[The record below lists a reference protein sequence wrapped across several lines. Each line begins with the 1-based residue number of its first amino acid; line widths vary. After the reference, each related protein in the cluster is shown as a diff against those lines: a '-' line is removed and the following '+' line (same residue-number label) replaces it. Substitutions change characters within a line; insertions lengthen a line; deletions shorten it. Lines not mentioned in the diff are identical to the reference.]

1 MKMNERDRRKYPL
14 SYKNTEQNKDED
26 KKKDKYTEI
35 VVALTVGLLPML
47 ISDMIPE
54 KTYRNVFIICI
65 MVSAVTFT
73 GFRSRKEKWK
83 KGVPVACAVVAGLI
97 LLRSLFGTETGP
109 EDLAGTGNESEM
121 SDIGEEADGSGQ
133 QEEAEG
139 TEPQEEKEAD
149 QQGKEETGLQET
161 EAAGQQGNEQSIYAA
176 SCETIATANEQIA
189 DLIRQREEGSLSG
202 QELGEAQTV
211 ILRLA
216 EEMNQERFW
225 ESRRDEKEAEKALQY
240 IKESWET
247 VEEKDRAAFNDL
259 GTDRKQVELFYKIKI
274 SEGNYFYCNMIR
286 AMEDYGIDCE
296 GMSIDEH
303 VLFGWDVDRLFALYD
318 MRKGMESKL
327 TEEELIEEWAEDYND
342 HRASVSGS
350 SDVFDYGGWNRNYKD
365 RNVRYIVND
374 LERTLVN
381 YFTKFHKN
389 FGTTAA

>member
-35 VVALTVGLLPML
+35 VVALMVGLLPML

-121 SDIGEEADGSGQ
+121 IDSGEEVKEYGQQKEGEEADL
-133 QEEAEG
+133 
-139 TEPQEEKEAD
+139 QEEKEAD
-149 QQGKEETGLQET
+149 RQKT
-161 EAAGQQGNEQSIYAA
+161 EAAGLQGDEQSVYAV
-176 SCETIATANEQIA
+176 SYETIAAANEQIA
-189 DLIRQREEGSLSG
+189 DLIRQREEGSLAG

-211 ILRLA
+211 ILRLS
-216 EEMNQERFW
+216 EEMNQQRFW
-225 ESRRDEKEAEKALQY
+225 ESRRDEKEAEEALRY
-240 IKESWET
+240 IEERWET
-247 VEEKDRAAFNDL
+247 IEEKDRVDFDDL
-259 GTDRKQVELFYKIKI
+259 GTDRNQVELFYKIKI

-296 GMSIDEH
+296 GMGIDEH

-327 TEEELIEEWAEDYND
+327 AEEELIEEWAEDYND

>member
-1 MKMNERDRRKYPL
+1 MNERDRRKYEI
-14 SYKNTEQNKDED
+14 SYENTGRKKDADKNKD
-26 KKKDKYTEI
+26 KEI
-35 VVALTVGLLPML
+35 VVALVVGLLPML
-47 ISDMIPE
+47 ISDMIPDRI
-54 KTYRNVFIICI
+54 YRNVFIVCL
-65 MVSAVTFT
+65 MLGSVMFAGFYNQNKRWKMAVPA
-73 GFRSRKEKWK
+73 
-83 KGVPVACAVVAGLI
+83 VCAVVAGFI
-97 LLRSLFGTETGP
+97 LLQSLFGTAVKWEEPADNG
-109 EDLAGTGNESEM
+109 AEM
-121 SDIGEEADGSGQ
+121 TDIGETGDGFGQ
-133 QEEAEG
+133 QEEAKG

-149 QQGKEETGLQET
+149 RQET
-161 EAAGQQGNEQSIYAA
+161 EAGGLQGDEQSVYAA
-176 SCETIATANEQIA
+176 SYETIAAANEQIA

-296 GMSIDEH
+296 GMGIDEH

-318 MRKGMESKL
+318 MRKGMESRL
-327 TEEELIEEWAEDYND
+327 TEEELTEEWAEDYND

>member
-97 LLRSLFGTETGP
+97 LLCSLFGTETGP

-121 SDIGEEADGSGQ
+121 IDSGEEAKEYGQQKEGEEADL
-133 QEEAEG
+133 QEEEEAG
-139 TEPQEEKEAD
+139 RQKTEA
-149 QQGKEETGLQET
+149 GGLQ
-161 EAAGQQGNEQSIYAA
+161 GDEQSVYAA

-189 DLIRQREEGSLSG
+189 DLIRQREEGSLAG

-211 ILRLA
+211 ILRLS

-225 ESRRDEKEAEKALQY
+225 ESRRDEKEAEEALRY
-240 IKESWET
+240 IEERWET
-247 VEEKDRAAFNDL
+247 IEEKDRVDFDDL
-259 GTDRKQVELFYKIKI
+259 GTDRNQVELFYKIKI

-296 GMSIDEH
+296 GMGIDEH

-318 MRKGMESKL
+318 MRKGMELRL
-327 TEEELIEEWAEDYND
+327 TEEELIEEWAEDYNN